1 MSQTLSAKEQS
12 ISKIFSDDYA
22 FTIPSYQR
30 PYSWGVEQAQELLD
44 DLTGALQEAP
54 ANLADSAP
62 YFLGSIVLI
71 KGESKPDALV
81 VDGQQRL
88 TTLTLLLSAIRA
100 RVSNSQVKQ
109 GITRRIYEAGDVVSA
124 VEPRYRL
131 SLRERDRDFFREYVQ
146 HEDGLEKL
154 LALQKNASDS
164 QRLMRENAA
173 LFVQG
178 LAQFDDATLTRL
190 VQFVVTRCFLVVVAT
205 PDFESA
211 YRIFGVMNSRGLDLT
226 ATDILKADI
235 IGALPEVERSRYNE
249 LWEDEEAAL
258 GRSAFNDLF
267 SHIRMVYR
275 KAKPQGSLLKEF
287 KTHVLSKHAPQA
299 LIEQVLQ
306 PMALAYGV
314 INAADYSSPQ
324 LAEKV
329 NATLRWINRIE
340 FKDWVPPALAF
351 FVRHSDDSALL
362 LQFLQDLE
370 RLAYSL
376 LIRKVSINPRIE
388 RFSKLTAA
396 IEAGQD
402 LFTEG
407 SPLQL
412 SSAEQ
417 EETYQRLNGPLYKD
431 FSAQTLR
438 IILLRLDAMLSD
450 GTASYQHEVVSIEH
464 VMPQQPASG
473 SEWKNWVPEVEEHQ
487 YWVHRLG
494 NLTLLSRNKNSA
506 ASNYEFEKKKSA
518 YFTKQGVCAF
528 AMTTQVLQAPAWTVE
543 VMKKR
548 QQHLMDLLEKLWRL
562 GNRRNHQQALQQQIT
577 QQESV
582 EAEGLF
588 ELTKLGGALIAYG
601 QELGKEFKVFAGSK
615 ARSVWIGKPHHYQSL
630 YDELIAAGVLVPS
643 EEPGYLQFSCDYVF
657 KSPSAASAVIMGRPD
672 NGRTSWYLK
681 GTSITYSAWLS
692 GQSKDKQLSGRVNEL
707 VEEAENSLL
716 SGDEG
721 EGPVLDLL

>member
-1 MSQTLSAKEQS
+1 
-12 ISKIFSDDYA
+12 
-22 FTIPSYQR
+22 
-30 PYSWGVEQAQELLD
+30 
-44 DLTGALQEAP
+44 
-54 ANLADSAP
+54 
-62 YFLGSIVLI
+62 
-71 KGESKPDALV
+71 
-81 VDGQQRL
+81 
-88 TTLTLLLSAIRA
+88 
-100 RVSNSQVKQ
+100 
-109 GITRRIYEAGDVVSA
+109 
-124 VEPRYRL
+124 
-131 SLRERDRDFFREYVQ
+131 
-146 HEDGLEKL
+146 
-154 LALQKNASDS
+154 
-164 QRLMRENAA
+164 
-173 LFVQG
+173 
-178 LAQFDDATLTRL
+178 
-190 VQFVVTRCFLVVVAT
+190 
-205 PDFESA
+205 
-211 YRIFGVMNSRGLDLT
+211 MNSRGLDLT

-235 IGALPEVERSRYNE
+235 IGALPESERSYCNE

-275 KAKPQGSLLKEF
+275 KAKPKGVLLKEF
-287 KTHVLSKHAPQA
+287 KTHVLSKHAPREF
-299 LIEQVLQ
+299 IEQVLQ

-402 LFTEG
+402 LFADD

-417 EETYQRLNGPLYKD
+417 NETYQRLNGPLYKEY
-431 FSAQTLR
+431 SAQTLR

-450 GTASYQHEVVSIEH
+450 GSASYQHEVVSIEH

-473 SEWKNWVPEVEEHQ
+473 SEWKKWVPEMEEHQ

-494 NLTLLSRNKNSA
+494 NLALLSRNKNSA

-518 YFTKQGVCAF
+518 YFTKKGVCAF
-528 AMTTQVLQAPAWTVE
+528 AMTTQVLQVQAWTVE
-543 VMKKR
+543 VMQQR
-548 QQHLMDLLEKLWRL
+548 QQHLMELLEKLWRL
-562 GNRRNHQQALQQQIT
+562 GNRRDHQQAVQQQLT

-588 ELTKLGGALIAYG
+588 ELIKLGGALSAYG
-601 QELGKEFKVFAGSK
+601 QELGNGFKVFAGSK
-615 ARSVWIGKPHHYQSL
+615 ARNTWIGKPNSYQHLFDKLVAS
-630 YDELIAAGVLVPS
+630 GVLVASSDS
-643 EEPGYLQFSCDYVF
+643 EYLRFSTDYVF
-657 KSPSAASAVIMGRPD
+657 KSPSAASAVIVGRPD
-672 NGRTSWYLK
+672 NGRDSWRLQ
-681 GTSITYSAWLS
+681 GTSITYNAWLI
-692 GQSKDKQLSGRVNEL
+692 GQSNDKQLSGRIDEP
-707 VEEAENSLL
+707 VEEEEKNSALI
-716 SGDEG
+716 GD
-721 EGPVLDLL
+721 